1 MKKLKLGVVSLG
13 CDKNT
18 IDTEMFLGNLV
29 NKYDLTT
36 NEKEADILIVNTCS
50 FIESA
55 KQESIDT
62 ILEMAQYKE
71 IGNLKVLV
79 ATGCLSKRYGKE
91 IYEAIPEID
100 IILGV
105 MNYEKIYEY
114 IEDFLKN
121 GQRIIDNEN
130 KENTI
135 FENTRL
141 VTTPKHYAYLKISEG
156 CNNNCTFCI
165 IPKIRGR
172 HVSRSMESLINEAKS
187 LADQGIKELILI
199 AQDITKYGLDLY
211 GEKRLISLIRELSK
225 IENIKWIRLHYA
237 YPEDINENLIEEL
250 KTNPKLCK
258 YVDIPLQHV
267 SDDILKRMARHTRKA
282 KIYKLIDD
290 LRTVPNIVIRTSL
303 IVGFPGETDEDFK
316 MLEDFIRQGK
326 IDNIG
331 VFTYSQ
337 EEDTVAATLSNQI
350 DEEIKHKRRDIIMTI
365 QQKVSKSL
373 LENKI
378 GQTFEAIVDSK
389 TKDYY
394 IGRLNFQSPGIDG
407 IIYIKS
413 SHNLNI
419 GEFVNVKITSCL
431 DYDFIGEVI

>member
-71 IGNLKVLV
+71 TGNLKVLV

-135 FENTRL
+135 FESTRL

-225 IENIKWIRLHYA
+225 IKNIKWIRLHYA
-237 YPEDINENLIEEL
+237 YPEDIDENLIEEL

-350 DEEIKHKRRDIIMTI
+350 DEEIKHKRRDSIMII

-378 GQTFEAIVDSK
+378 GQIFEAVVDSK

>member
-1 MKKLKLGVVSLG
+1 MSKLKLGVISLG

-18 IDTEMFLGNLV
+18 IDTEMFLGSLV
-29 NKYDLTT
+29 DKFELTV
-36 NEKEADILIVNTCS
+36 NEEEADVLIINTCS

-62 ILEMAQYKE
+62 ILEIAQYKDK
-71 IGNLKVLV
+71 NLKALV
-79 ATGCLSKRYGKE
+79 VTGCLSKRYGNDLLE
-91 IYEAIPEID
+91 SMPEID

-105 MNYEKIYEY
+105 MNYEKLYDHIQE
-114 IEDFLKN
+114 FLKT
-121 GQRIIDNEN
+121 GKRIIDNEN
-130 KENTI
+130 TANKI
-135 FENTRL
+135 FENKRML
-141 VTTPKHYAYLKISEG
+141 TTPKHYAYLKISEG

-172 HVSRSMESLINEAKS
+172 HVSRKMESLISEAKF
-187 LADQGIKELILI
+187 LAKQGIKEIILI

-211 GEKRLISLIRELSK
+211 GEKKLVKLIQEISK
-225 IENIKWIRLHYA
+225 IEEVKWIRLHYA
-237 YPEDINENLIEEL
+237 YPEDISDELIEEL
-250 KTNPKLCK
+250 KQNPKLCK

-267 SDDILKRMARHTRKA
+267 SDDILKRMARHTRKE
-282 KIYKLIDD
+282 KIYTLVNKL
-290 LRTVPNIVIRTSL
+290 REVPNIVIRTSL
-303 IVGFPGETDEDFK
+303 IVGFPGETEQDFQ
-316 MLEDFIRQGK
+316 MLCDFIKQGN

-337 EEDTVAATLSNQI
+337 EEDTVASTLDGQL
-350 DEEIKHKRRDIIMTI
+350 DEQTKIQRRNTIMEL
-365 QQKVSKSL
+365 QQKVSKKL

-378 GQTFEAIVDSK
+378 GQTFEAVIDSK
-389 TKDYY
+389 NEEYY

-413 SHNLNI
+413 SNNLNI
-419 GEFVNVKITSCL
+419 GEFVNVNIISCL